1 MRLIFFGAPGVGKGT
16 QSQIISEKVGSP
28 QISTGVLLRAAVE
41 AETEAGLR
49 AAKFMEEGQLVPDE
63 LIIHIIS
70 EVLKEP
76 ENKNGFI
83 LDGFPRTLRQ
93 AEGLDQMFHR
103 MGTGLD
109 KVIQIKVPEETIV
122 ARLVNRRICSSC
134 GNEYNLI
141 SKPIPEDGI
150 CAKCGND
157 KFIHRNDDNE
167 ETIRK
172 RLEVYTN
179 KTEPVLNYYRA
190 AGKLAQV
197 KGDEDIFKV
206 TGYILEVLN
215 TR

>member
-16 QSQIISEKVGSP
+16 QSQIISAKVGSP

-150 CAKCGND
+150 CVKCGND

-215 TR
+215 TK